1 MRIEM
6 VAVAVF
12 GMAVSVELA
21 VVVVKAFALPRFFE
35 VPAVQQALYLQKV
48 KKRS

>member
-1 MRIEM
+1 M

-12 GMAVSVELA
+12 EMAVSVELA
-21 VVVVKAFALPRFFE
+21 AVVVKAFARPRFFE
-35 VPAVQQALYLQKV
+35 VWAVQRALYLQKV